1 MPNTS
6 NSQRKQNPA
15 RNLKTD
21 APTNIERPQHKPYAN
36 ALPSTLGTDQKILGA
51 IAQLSTQRHKLELK
65 VERALPSTTLPEK
78 TINTNTAMGIMGYK
92 DKNSFLTAARKNGV
106 FFIRLNARKFC
117 WSESAI
123 NAWKR
128 EKGVGTPPQ
137 PIFT

>member
-6 NSQRKQNPA
+6 NSQRKQTPA
-15 RNLKTD
+15 RN
-21 APTNIERPQHKPYAN
+21 PRTNATTSIEKPQHKPYTN
-36 ALPSTLGTDQKILGA
+36 AFPPALETNQKILGA
-51 IAQLSTQRHKLELK
+51 IAQLSTQIHKLELK
-65 VERALPSTTLPEK
+65 VERALPATTLPEK